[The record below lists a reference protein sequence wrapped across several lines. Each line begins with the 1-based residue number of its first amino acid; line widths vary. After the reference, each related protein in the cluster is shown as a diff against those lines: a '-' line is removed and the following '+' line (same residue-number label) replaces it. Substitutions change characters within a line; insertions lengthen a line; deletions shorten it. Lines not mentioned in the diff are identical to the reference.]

1 MPARP
6 LRWSLGLGL
15 LLGTSAAHGTSAPEG
30 APVPEPTAGASSLP
44 PPDRE
49 ALGPRAPTPGWDVGI
64 LAGVCGV
71 GRTAVWEGTEFC
83 GALLADVLW
92 FRETRHDV
100 GFGVYA
106 LTGTAGFYDFRASL
120 GPELHVPLGQL
131 FAAGLRAGPL
141 LHVMGDG
148 AAPGFTVQGE
158 FGIRALNQSGPY
170 TLMHALVIGWDQS
183 FGDGSR
189 VGSALTIALRVDGFW
204 LAAPFGM
211 IF

>member
-1 MPARP
+1 MPGRP
-6 LRWSLGLGL
+6 LGWSFLAGLILATRVAG
-15 LLGTSAAHGTSAPEG
+15 AAST
-30 APVPEPTAGASSLP
+30 PEPPAEASESSSLP
-44 PPDRE
+44 APDRE
-49 ALGPRAPTPGWDVGI
+49 ALAPRAPTPGWDIGV

-71 GRTAVWEGTEFC
+71 GQTAVWQGTEFC

-92 FRETRHDV
+92 LRRTRQDV
-100 GFGVYA
+100 GLGAYA

-120 GPELHVPLGQL
+120 GPEVHLPIGQL

-148 AAPGFTVQGE
+148 VAAGFTLQGE

-170 TLMHALVIGWDQS
+170 TLTHTLVVGWDQS
-183 FGDGSR
+183 FGEGSR
-189 VGSALTIALRVDGFW
+189 VGSSLTIALRIDGFW
-204 LAAPFGM
+204 LAAPLGM